1 VPRIAALSRRA
12 WPWRRSVAPRHER
25 SANQHEILSP
35 DPARHN
41 HHSGEVARVL
51 PKHVDPPSAAGHP
64 VKQARND
71 PPTPGLPP
79 PGSSLRGLSA
89 SRQGALAR
97 PASRYRVDLGAHMSE
112 CDDNYERLV
121 RLLPDLAVRD
131 RWTLSMLP
139 GAGSDAGLP
148 VHLMV
153 LERCPYTTTLRCSQ
167 PIGGSMAFIEPSLT
181 VRMYH
186 DARTAEVTEYQNES
200 RFAAVYAYPNT
211 HMRLPDEKVQVNRLL
226 GDLLMLC
233 LPANDVEPVNVEP

>member
-1 VPRIAALSRRA
+1 
-12 WPWRRSVAPRHER
+12 
-25 SANQHEILSP
+25 
-35 DPARHN
+35 
-41 HHSGEVARVL
+41 
-51 PKHVDPPSAAGHP
+51 
-64 VKQARND
+64 
-71 PPTPGLPP
+71 
-79 PGSSLRGLSA
+79 
-89 SRQGALAR
+89 
-97 PASRYRVDLGAHMSE
+97 MSE

-139 GAGSDAGLP
+139 GAAADASSAGLP
-148 VHLMV
+148 VHLAV

-167 PIGGSMAFIEPSLT
+167 PIGGNMAFIEPSLT